1 MKVAVL
7 AGGLGGSR
15 FARAL
20 AETIEPEQLT
30 IVGNVGDDVEIFGVH
45 VSPDLDTILYTLTGR
60 LDEERGWGRKDET
73 WNALGE
79 AGGLGADTW
88 FQLGDRDLG
97 LHLVR
102 TQKLRDGEPLSRVTR
117 ELAAAFGLVPAL
129 LPATDDRL
137 RTWLETPAGDFP
149 FQEWFVGR
157 QHRDE
162 VDAVRF
168 EGAED
173 ARPAPGVLEALAGAD
188 LIAIAP
194 SNPFVSIGP
203 ILAVAGIR
211 EALEQRSAPAVAV
224 SPLIGGKAVRGPAA
238 RMLARL
244 AGGTGPKQVT
254 DCYKG
259 LIDALVIDVADADED
274 AGIRTIVT
282 RTLMNDAD
290 ARRRLIGRSARDR
303 GGLAVKIAIVG
314 GTGTF
319 GRALARKLHL
329 LGEDVY
335 IGSRDAQRAKERALE
350 IGVKGDSNEN
360 VVKGVDLVVLATK
373 SNAAI
378 ETGTALADA
387 IGDTPVLCVASDL
400 RFTEIGIVPGLE
412 EGSLAEN
419 LAKLIRAPVAS
430 GLQTVS
436 AIDLSSSEPPDQDAL
451 ICGDDPGV
459 KKLVLEL
466 AGRLV
471 GGRAVDVGPLANSR
485 ALEGMTAVILNVN
498 KEFGVHAG
506 LRLTG
511 LP

>member
-1 MKVAVL
+1 
-7 AGGLGGSR
+7 
-15 FARAL
+15 
-20 AETIEPEQLT
+20 
-30 IVGNVGDDVEIFGVH
+30 
-45 VSPDLDTILYTLTGR
+45 
-60 LDEERGWGRKDET
+60 
-73 WNALGE
+73 
-79 AGGLGADTW
+79 
-88 FQLGDRDLG
+88 
-97 LHLVR
+97 
-102 TQKLRDGEPLSRVTR
+102 
-117 ELAAAFGLVPAL
+117 
-129 LPATDDRL
+129 
-137 RTWLETPAGDFP
+137 
-149 FQEWFVGR
+149 
-157 QHRDE
+157 
-162 VDAVRF
+162 
-168 EGAED
+168 
-173 ARPAPGVLEALAGAD
+173 
-188 LIAIAP
+188 
-194 SNPFVSIGP
+194 
-203 ILAVAGIR
+203 
-211 EALEQRSAPAVAV
+211 
-224 SPLIGGKAVRGPAA
+224 
-238 RMLARL
+238 
-244 AGGTGPKQVT
+244 
-254 DCYKG
+254 
-259 LIDALVIDVADADED
+259 
-274 AGIRTIVT
+274 
-282 RTLMNDAD
+282 
-290 ARRRLIGRSARDR
+290 
-303 GGLAVKIAIVG
+303 VKIAIVG

-319 GRALARKLHL
+319 GRALARKLRL

-378 ETGTALADA
+378 ETGAALADA

-400 RFTEIGIVPGLE
+400 RFTDIGIVPGLE

-436 AIDLSSSEPPDQDAL
+436 AIDLSSSEPPDLDAL
-451 ICGDDPGV
+451 ICGDEPGV

>member
-1 MKVAVL
+1 M
-7 AGGLGGSR
+7 
-15 FARAL
+15 
-20 AETIEPEQLT
+20 
-30 IVGNVGDDVEIFGVH
+30 
-45 VSPDLDTILYTLTGR
+45 
-60 LDEERGWGRKDET
+60 
-73 WNALGE
+73 
-79 AGGLGADTW
+79 
-88 FQLGDRDLG
+88 
-97 LHLVR
+97 
-102 TQKLRDGEPLSRVTR
+102 
-117 ELAAAFGLVPAL
+117 
-129 LPATDDRL
+129 
-137 RTWLETPAGDFP
+137 
-149 FQEWFVGR
+149 
-157 QHRDE
+157 
-162 VDAVRF
+162 
-168 EGAED
+168 
-173 ARPAPGVLEALAGAD
+173 
-188 LIAIAP
+188 
-194 SNPFVSIGP
+194 
-203 ILAVAGIR
+203 
-211 EALEQRSAPAVAV
+211 
-224 SPLIGGKAVRGPAA
+224 
-238 RMLARL
+238 
-244 AGGTGPKQVT
+244 
-254 DCYKG
+254 
-259 LIDALVIDVADADED
+259 
-274 AGIRTIVT
+274 
-282 RTLMNDAD
+282 
-290 ARRRLIGRSARDR
+290 
-303 GGLAVKIAIVG
+303 KIAIVG

-319 GRALARKLHL
+319 GRALAWKLRL
-329 LGEDVY
+329 LGEEVY

-378 ETGTALADA
+378 ETGAALADA

-400 RFTEIGIVPGLE
+400 RFTDIGIIPGLE

-436 AIDLSSSEPPDQDAL
+436 AIDLSSSEPPDLDAL